1 MSHVQPDGIELL
13 YGLPEC
19 QVPQL
24 GEGYLFR
31 VERVGRELNDPAI
44 FDPGTGKGKLFHD
57 GPRTVG
63 RTVNGVNDQHL
74 QILHGGHGIGQVLV
88 LRLEDE
94 EESRRIID
102 EMLSL
107 KTTDEQRLVLLL
119 RAFNF
124 FVEQE
129 DYARAKETLEELRER
144 AEGEQLAECEQTY
157 AIFAE
162 KSSAYIKE
170 MEAKL
175 RTAKATERA
184 TLLYL
189 LSVQYENRGDQRR
202 ANEYL
207 EQVQSE
213 FSEIPGM
220 PVAAGSETES

>member
-1 MSHVQPDGIELL
+1 MDWQLIGIILVVLCVVSLVYTEVQKRLVFSRYEALFARGDFEGCLRLL
-13 YGLPEC
+13 DRAVVRLIYPRYN
-19 QVPQL
+19 QL
-24 GEGYLFR
+24 YMR
-31 VERVGRELNDPAI
+31 LNA
-44 FDPGTGKGKLFHD
+44 
-57 GPRTVG
+57 
-63 RTVNGVNDQHL
+63 QMC
-74 QILHGGHGIGQVLV
+74 
-88 LRLEDE
+88 LEDE

-129 DYARAKETLEELRER
+129 DYARAKEILEELRER
-144 AEGEQLAECEQTY
+144 AEGEQLAECERTY

-162 KSSAYIKE
+162 KSSAHIKE
-170 MEAKL
+170 MEAEL